1 MYGNDP
7 RVLSLLQMVLASMH
21 KYLPFV
27 HVVRASDKM
36 ALHCS
41 PTASFA
47 FPETEF
53 MAVTAYQVRSVG
65 IGVTAEDETLRLVSV
80 HDLRSRLF
88 AERGHH

>member
-1 MYGNDP
+1 MMRNAS
-7 RVLSLLQMVLASMH
+7 RMLSLLQMVLASMH
-21 KYLPFV
+21 KYIPFV

-53 MAVTAYQVRSVG
+53 MAVTAYQVRS
-65 IGVTAEDETLRLVSV
+65 IRIRAKAADQILTL
-80 HDLRSRLF
+80 SR
-88 AERGHH
+88 RP